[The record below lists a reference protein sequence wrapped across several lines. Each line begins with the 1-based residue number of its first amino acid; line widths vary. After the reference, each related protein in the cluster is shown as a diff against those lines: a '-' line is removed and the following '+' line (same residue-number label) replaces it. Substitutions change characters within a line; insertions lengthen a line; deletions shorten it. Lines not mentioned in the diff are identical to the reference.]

1 MATPNADRL
10 HGIEE
15 WRTSSIEH
23 ALDLFSSVTEE
34 LAEVADINREVS
46 SDLGLEGGTAD
57 AACRILRTIAADMDE
72 NADSLT
78 QIVNVSRD
86 ALQAGIQ
93 AKYESQAIQQRLRVI
108 NSTFGKTNNTG
119 AKGIGAQ
126 SNPEMVAY
134 IEAQRDA
141 AHAEI
146 EKMATK
152 TLTTLDG
159 RALTAIG
166 GLPFQDQIRAMLGRD
181 NPGLAQRLRQHMEF
195 GRTAPAD
202 NGRPPA
208 PPARSATE
216 WRVSP
221 DRSLGSPGSHT
232 GHTPDTGGGG
242 SVGGGV
248 SLQGAH
254 YSPGRSAVVVP
265 GSPTPHAAPTG
276 GTGHGGHDPLLGLG
290 LGGGAALGAGVA
302 GFRAY
307 QAARAARAAEAPK
320 SLRSGAAIRST
331 PPASGSVLRG
341 TNTARTPAS
350 PTASTAPRGAGRGD
364 RGRPACLLL
373 VVVFGVGEV
382 VAWGDDGPAGRRAE
396 NTVSRVRDAQRRG
409 HRPAQAHRLNRAGRK
424 TRPRPNRTR
433 RLTHNRNQ
441 FARSRGKRENR
452 KHTRNRVKREDGG
465 PRDHR
470 LDRENRGGAGRGGAQ
485 RGLLAG
491 RPPPDR
497 QSLPAGSGRFDLAG
511 PALPRTPNPR
521 HRQKETRPGR
531 RDGRDGL
538 RDRQHR
544 HLPRS
549 RTPHHRRGGHCTLKT
564 QPQPQ
569 GMCGGRHA
577 TRHADPHVYIER
589 VPSVV
594 AATAPRAG
602 PRHTL
607 LKGILKPLEAEQQ
620 PSAERAPAALRTS
633 ILIGDAATLA

>member
-34 LAEVADINREVS
+34 LTEVADINREVS

-93 AKYESQAIQQRLRVI
+93 AKYESAQIQSDLTKINKFSKKAIETASSTPGGAAAVQQL
-108 NSTFGKTNNTG
+108 
-119 AKGIGAQ
+119 Q
-126 SNPEMVAY
+126 
-134 IEAQRDA
+134 AQRDA

-146 EKMATK
+146 EKRATK
-152 TLTTLDG
+152 TLTTLNG

-208 PPARSATE
+208 PPTRSATD

-232 GHTPDTGGGG
+232 GHTPTGGGG

-248 SLQGAH
+248 SLQGSH

-276 GTGHGGHDPLLGLG
+276 GTGHDPLLGLG

-307 QAARAARAAEAPK
+307 QAARAARAAEAPASRAG

-331 PPASGSVLRG
+331 PQASGSVLRG

-350 PTASTAPRGAGRGD
+350 PTASTAPRGA
-364 RGRPACLLL
+364 A
-373 VVVFGVGEV
+373 
-382 VAWGDDGPAGRRAE
+382 
-396 NTVSRVRDAQRRG
+396 
-409 HRPAQAHRLNRAGRK
+409 
-424 TRPRPNRTR
+424 
-433 RLTHNRNQ
+433 
-441 FARSRGKRENR
+441 
-452 KHTRNRVKREDGG
+452 
-465 PRDHR
+465 
-470 LDRENRGGAGRGGAQ
+470 RGGATGAARPVSSSSSSSGSGKLLRGATTAQ
-485 RGLLAG
+485 RAAAPKTPS
-491 RPPPDR
+491 R
-497 QSLPAGSGRFDLAG
+497 G
-511 PALPRTPNPR
+511 P
-521 HRQKETRPGR
+521 GM
-531 RDGRDGL
+531 
-538 RDRQHR
+538 
-544 HLPRS
+544 
-549 RTPHHRRGGHCTLKT
+549 LK
-564 QPQPQ
+564 
-569 GMCGGRHA
+569 GA
-577 TRHADPHVYIER
+577 V
-589 VPSVV
+589 
-594 AATAPRAG
+594 TAPRKPTGSTEPVGKPGRAQTEPASSRTTGTNSRGAG
-602 PRHTL
+602 ANATTGNTRGTGSKTASAKTAARGTTGSTGRTGAARAGAGRSGASSLAARPQTGKVSQQVRDGSTSQALHSLGRRTRDADR
-607 LKGILKPLEAEQQ
+607 KKRDQAGGTDVTAYETDNTVTFLEAGH
-620 PSAERAPAALRTS
+620 RTTN
-633 ILIGDAATLA
+633 DDEDTTR

>member
-57 AACRILRTIAADMDE
+57 AACRILRTIAKDMDE

-93 AKYESQAIQQRLRVI
+93 AKYESQAIQADLKAI
-108 NSTFGKTNNTG
+108 NNSFVGKLVQGGKSAGSQNT
-119 AKGIGAQ
+119 
-126 SNPEMVAY
+126 PELVAY
-134 IEAQRDA
+134 YQAQRDA

-146 EKMATK
+146 EKRATK

-208 PPARSATE
+208 PPTRSATD

-232 GHTPDTGGGG
+232 GHTPDTNGGG

-254 YSPGRSAVVVP
+254 LPPTRSAVVVP

-276 GTGHGGHDPLLGLG
+276 GTGHDPLLGLG

-307 QAARAARAAEAPK
+307 QAARAARAAEAPASRAG
-320 SLRSGAAIRST
+320 SLRSGATTRTIPS
-331 PPASGSVLRG
+331 ASGSVLRG

-350 PTASTAPRGAGRGD
+350 PTASTAPRGAGRGGATGAARPVSSSSSSGSGKLL
-364 RGRPACLLL
+364 RGATTAQRAAAPKTPSRGPGMLKGA
-373 VVVFGVGEV
+373 VTAPRKPTGSTEPVGKPGRAQTE
-382 VAWGDDGPAGRRAE
+382 PAGSRTTGTNSRGASSTRGSGTGSKTANASRGAASTATTGNTRGTGSKTASAKTAARGAKGAGSAGRNASTRRA
-396 NTVSRVRDAQRRG
+396 
-409 HRPAQAHRLNRAGRK
+409 
-424 TRPRPNRTR
+424 
-433 RLTHNRNQ
+433 
-441 FARSRGKRENR
+441 
-452 KHTRNRVKREDGG
+452 
-465 PRDHR
+465 
-470 LDRENRGGAGRGGAQ
+470 GAGRSGVSS
-485 RGLLAG
+485 LAV
-491 RPPPDR
+491 RPQAGKTSEAPR
-497 QSLPAGSGRFDLAG
+497 SGSTSQALHSL
-511 PALPRTPNPR
+511 
-521 HRQKETRPGR
+521 GR
-531 RDGRDGL
+531 RTRDADRKK
-538 RDRQHR
+538 RDQA
-544 HLPRS
+544 
-549 RTPHHRRGGHCTLKT
+549 GGT
-564 QPQPQ
+564 
-569 GMCGGRHA
+569 
-577 TRHADPHVYIER
+577 DV
-589 VPSVV
+589 
-594 AATAPRAG
+594 TAYE
-602 PRHTL
+602 TDNTVTF
-607 LKGILKPLEAEQQ
+607 LEAGH
-620 PSAERAPAALRTS
+620 RTTT
-633 ILIGDAATLA
+633 DDEDTAR

>member
-93 AKYESQAIQQRLRVI
+93 AKYESAQIQSDLTKI
-108 NSTFGKTNNTG
+108 NNTLLNKFDNG
-119 AKGIGAQ
+119 TSAQ
-126 SNPEMVAY
+126 STPELAAY
-134 IEAQRDA
+134 YKAQLDA

-146 EKMATK
+146 EKRATK
-152 TLTTLDG
+152 TLTTLNG

-208 PPARSATE
+208 PPARSATD

-232 GHTPDTGGGG
+232 GYMPDATGHTPTGGGG

-276 GTGHGGHDPLLGLG
+276 GTGHDPLLGLG

-307 QAARAARAAEAPK
+307 QAARAARAAEAPASRAG

-331 PPASGSVLRG
+331 PQASGSVLRG

-350 PTASTAPRGAGRGD
+350 PTASTAPRGAGRGGATGAARPVSSSSSSSGSGKLL
-364 RGRPACLLL
+364 RGATTAQRAAAPKTPSRGPGMLKGAVTAPRKPTGSTEPVGKPGRAQTEPAPSRTT
-373 VVVFGVGEV
+373 GTNSRG
-382 VAWGDDGPAGRRAE
+382 ASSTRGAGSKTANASRGAASTATTGNTRGTGSKTASARTAARGTTGSAGRNA
-396 NTVSRVRDAQRRG
+396 S
-409 HRPAQAHRLNRAGRK
+409 
-424 TRPRPNRTR
+424 TR
-433 RLTHNRNQ
+433 R
-441 FARSRGKRENR
+441 A
-452 KHTRNRVKREDGG
+452 
-465 PRDHR
+465 
-470 LDRENRGGAGRGGAQ
+470 GAGRSGASS
-485 RGLLAG
+485 LAV
-491 RPPPDR
+491 RPQTGKVSQQVRDGSTS
-497 QSLPAGSGRFDLAG
+497 QALHSL
-511 PALPRTPNPR
+511 
-521 HRQKETRPGR
+521 GR
-531 RDGRDGL
+531 RTRDADRKK
-538 RDRQHR
+538 RDQA
-544 HLPRS
+544 
-549 RTPHHRRGGHCTLKT
+549 GGT
-564 QPQPQ
+564 
-569 GMCGGRHA
+569 
-577 TRHADPHVYIER
+577 DV
-589 VPSVV
+589 
-594 AATAPRAG
+594 TAYE
-602 PRHTL
+602 TDNTVTF
-607 LKGILKPLEAEQQ
+607 LEAGH
-620 PSAERAPAALRTS
+620 RTTN
-633 ILIGDAATLA
+633 DDEDTTR